1 MHDMR
6 ELIPPDAPKEVKIQ
20 LLARL
25 HDQVM
30 GEEIASRTHPSAALQ
45 LGVTSRV
52 AANLKQVGGPRTK
65 AFSSDPTAVRS
76 ALIMSSAPVKPTKL
90 HGGST
95 VQLLEF
101 TKIRCQRTWSKGKA
115 SSRTATSTDLFV
127 DQQSFH

>member
-52 AANLKQVGGPRTK
+52 AANLKQVGGPRAT
-65 AFSSDPTAVRS
+65 AFSSDPTAGRS
-76 ALIMSSAPVKPTKL
+76 ALIMSSAPVKADEASWREYSAFTGV
-90 HGGST
+90 HRDSVST
-95 VQLLEF
+95 HV
-101 TKIRCQRTWSKGKA
+101 
-115 SSRTATSTDLFV
+115 
-127 DQQSFH
+127 